1 MESKAEIAERVVEAI
16 LCRRIQPGERL
27 GEQEIADLFGV
38 SRTLVREALMTLKAR
53 GFVTVRPRSG
63 WYVAEPSFDEAIETY
78 AARRV
83 IETGMLRDAGRPLQS
98 VIRRLRQHV
107 ADEREVIANAD
118 AGTRSVALADFHV
131 CLADCLGNRLLT
143 AMMVDLSA
151 RTTLVSALYQS
162 TTEAQVSND
171 DHAAIVDALAEGDN
185 AKAEALMRQHIDTL
199 AARLDESLAGAG
211 RPGERLRAA
220 LTPTAPAVDAPDTAA
235 SSAKPARGR
244 RRKPAIR

>member
-98 VIRRLRQHV
+98 VIRSLRQHV

-118 AGTRSVALADFHV
+118 AGTRSV
-131 CLADCLGNRLLT
+131 
-143 AMMVDLSA
+143 SP
-151 RTTLVSALYQS
+151 
-162 TTEAQVSND
+162 EASVMFAS
-171 DHAAIVDALAEGDN
+171 E
-185 AKAEALMRQHIDTL
+185 R
-199 AARLDESLAGAG
+199 SLRMACG
-211 RPGERLRAA
+211 RSI
-220 LTPTAPAVDAPDTAA
+220 A
-235 SSAKPARGR
+235 SLPPPR
-244 RRKPAIR
+244 RRNVTPRA